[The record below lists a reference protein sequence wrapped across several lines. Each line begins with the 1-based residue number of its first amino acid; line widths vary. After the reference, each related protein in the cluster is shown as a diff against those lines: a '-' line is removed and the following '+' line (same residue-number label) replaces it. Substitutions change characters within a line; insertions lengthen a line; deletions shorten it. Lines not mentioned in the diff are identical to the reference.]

1 MTAKRKGHRKF
12 LPKIFPIILWGKA
25 KAPLSSI
32 LWPKGARGDP
42 ARTPKG
48 NFAPV
53 YPLKTRKS
61 WFIPRL
67 WPHKG
72 LPSQEG
78 WGSIEREREKD

>member
-12 LPKIFPIILWGKA
+12 LPKIFPIILWGIA

-67 WPHKG
+67 
-72 LPSQEG
+72 
-78 WGSIEREREKD
+78 